1 MISKKKLNEF
11 EFNINFKFKNQNILI
26 EALTHPSN
34 LKEIKHENKDIKNNF
49 ERLEFLGDRVLG
61 LAIAHLIFQ
70 KFQNLNEGNLTK
82 KLSYLVQKD
91 FLYKI
96 AIEIRI
102 DKILKYSH
110 KKENIRMN
118 IAILSDAVESL
129 IGAIFIDS
137 GYTETLNFIEKI
149 WDKYL
154 DIEDSNKQDPKTHLQ
169 EFSQRKYKTL
179 PIYILIK
186 QEGPSHSPNFTI
198 SLDVYNLPTIK
209 ASGESIREAE
219 KNAAIE
225 ALKLLNE

>member
-11 EFNINFKFKNQNILI
+11 EFNIDFKFKNKDILI
-26 EALTHPSN
+26 EALTHPSS
-34 LKEIKHENKDIKNNF
+34 LKEVKEENKDNKNNF

-61 LAIAHLIFQ
+61 LVIASLIFN

-96 AIEIRI
+96 AIEIKI
-102 DKILKYSH
+102 DKILEYSH

-129 IGAIFIDS
+129 IGAIFVDS
-137 GYTETLNFIEKI
+137 GFIQSNNFIKKI

-169 EFSQRKYKTL
+169 EFSQRNYKVLPKYTL
-179 PIYILIK
+179 LK
-186 QEGPSHSPNFTI
+186 KEGPPHSPNFTI
-198 SLDVYNLPTIK
+198 SLDVDNLPTIK

-219 KNAAIE
+219 KNAATN